1 MSRWSSNGGLLF
13 ISFLMAVG
21 IVWIKAQDRMDRR
34 TLTGIPV
41 SVQNLPGNM
50 VLPDSWTPPT
60 ANVLIRG
67 PRRVL
72 ELIGPAQ
79 CSFFIPFSLQM
90 TPEKNS
96 PQNVILTESMFRTS
110 LMDDED
116 QKRIAVDE
124 TSIHPRQVSLFFL
137 PWDVE
142 RQRPDFDDL
151 NNNTDSLTIPI
162 YLLQKKIH
170 VNAPVVGNLT
180 GGLKLKDVIVDPPDI
195 VITGPRE
202 AVDRIRSVSTAV
214 MDLSYLSSQP
224 PPQYMELPDMEEDFS
239 VWPVEKTI
247 RGVTVT
253 LMISK

>member
-1 MSRWSSNGGLLF
+1 MSRWGSNGGLLF

-41 SVQNLPGNM
+41 SVENLPGNM
-50 VLPDSWTPPT
+50 VLPDSWTPPA
-60 ANVLIRG
+60 ANVLVRG

-72 ELIGPAQ
+72 ELISAAQ
-79 CSFFIPFSLQM
+79 CGFFIRFSPQTM
-90 TPEKNS
+90 PEKNS

-110 LMDDED
+110 LMDDDD

-124 TSIHPRQVSLFFL
+124 TSIHPRQVSLYFL
-137 PWDVE
+137 PWNVDQ
-142 RQRPDFDDL
+142 QRPDYDDI
-151 NNNTDSLTIPI
+151 NSTDSLTIPI

-170 VNAPVVGNLT
+170 INAPVVGNLP
-180 GGLKLKDVIVDPPDI
+180 GGLKLKDVVVDPPDL

-202 AVDRIRSVSTAV
+202 AVDRIRSVSTAT
-214 MDLSYLSSQP
+214 MDLSYISSQP
-224 PPQYMELPDMEEDFS
+224 PPQYMELPDMEEQFA

-253 LMISK
+253 LMLSK